1 MLKCLNN
8 KGGFTLL
15 NSRKANLTGF
25 TIVEVTIALFLVSIG
40 ILSAFA
46 VTQHIII
53 ITETASSRLIAAYL
67 AQEGIEI
74 VRNIRDTNW
83 LRGEPWDTGID
94 IGNWEADF
102 DDTALTDTHDG
113 DFLNIDGAGFYSYSA
128 GTPTRFTR
136 KITITRPAPPL
147 PPGITYPPIEVFVLV
162 EWVERGQ
169 THQLTAE
176 GHLYNWRF

>member
-1 MLKCLNN
+1 MFNLNN
-8 KGGFTLL
+8 KGGFTPL

-83 LRGEPWDTGID
+83 LEGKPWDTGIGID
-94 IGNWEADF
+94 DWEADF
-102 DDTALTDTHDG
+102 GDTALTDVYDG
-113 DFLNIDGAGFYSYSA
+113 DFLNIDEKGFYSYSA

-136 KITITRPAPPL
+136 KITITKPTDN
-147 PPGITYPPIEVFVLV
+147 IIEVFVLV